1 MIQLNE
7 LALLMVQDE
16 KHRGRGSALRLQQ
29 TGLKNQPHFLAWETA
44 T

>member
-7 LALLMVQDE
+7 LASLMVQDQ
-16 KHRGRGSALRLQQ
+16 KHWGSALLRLQQ
-29 TGLKNQPHFLAWETA
+29 TGLKNQPHYLGWGTA